1 MYRFTLV
8 LMIVPIVAIASFA
21 VQAESDEGEAATEKS
36 RIPGWFRVDTDSL
49 GTHFLIGATHSV
61 GGLSLESNIF
71 IDDALGEF
79 DLGVSIPA
87 VKGDGFSLTLL
98 PMLGLGFE
106 YAVDGKPSPDGPLAI
121 YPHLF
126 VFMPAGNFFLKSWTI
141 GTLKSVF
148 DAEKNNE
155 VYTRNYV
162 TYSLNKTLAIGP
174 QVEAVIVRNPGTP
187 IDVTVS
193 GPDPIRTEIVGKGSD
208 LVSFVV
214 GLRINIGYGENN
226 TLGILVG
233 YDTKK
238 TEEQTGLTGRLSFT
252 RRW

>member
-8 LMIVPIVAIASFA
+8 LMIVSIVAIASFS
-21 VQAESDEGEAATEKS
+21 VQAESDESEAASEKS

-61 GGLSLESNIF
+61 GSISLESNIF
-71 IDDALGEF
+71 IDDTIGEF

-87 VKGDGFSLTLL
+87 VQGDGFGITLL
-98 PMLGLGFE
+98 PMLGLGYDFS
-106 YAVDGKPSPDGPLAI
+106 APDGPLAI

-126 VFMPAGNFFLKSWTI
+126 VFMPAGKFFLKSWTI

-148 DAEKNNE
+148 DEDRNNE
-155 VYTRNYV
+155 VYTRNYI

-174 QVEAVIVRNPGTP
+174 QAEAVLVGN
-187 IDVTVS
+187 DV
-193 GPDPIRTEIVGKGSD
+193 G

-214 GLRINIGYGENN
+214 GPRINIGYGENN

-238 TEEQTGLTGRLSFT
+238 AEEQTGLTGRLSFT

>member
-8 LMIVPIVAIASFA
+8 VMIVSTVVIASFS
-21 VQAESDEGEAATEKS
+21 VQAEGDENEEVSEKS

-71 IDDALGEF
+71 IDDTIGEF

-87 VKGDGFSLTLL
+87 VKGEGLSLILL
-98 PMLGLGFE
+98 PMLGLGYDFV
-106 YAVDGKPSPDGPLAI
+106 APDGPLAV

-126 VFMPAGNFFLKSWTI
+126 VFMPAGNLFLKSWTI
-141 GTLKSVF
+141 GTLYSLFDEDKS
-148 DAEKNNE
+148 NE
-155 VYTRNYV
+155 VYTRNYF

-174 QVEAVIVRNPGTP
+174 QVEAVIVG
-187 IDVTVS
+187 
-193 GPDPIRTEIVGKGSD
+193 GGVG

-214 GLRINIGYGENN
+214 GPRINIGYGENN

-238 TEEQTGLTGRLSFT
+238 KEEQTGLTGRLSFT

>member
-1 MYRFTLV
+1 MV
-8 LMIVPIVAIASFA
+8 IVSIVVIASFS
-21 VQAESDEGEAATEKS
+21 VQAESDENNVVAEKS

-61 GGLSLESNIF
+61 GGISLESNIF
-71 IDDALGEF
+71 IDDTIGEF

-87 VKGDGFSLTLL
+87 VKGDGFSITLL
-98 PMLGLGFE
+98 PMLGLGFDF
-106 YAVDGKPSPDGPLAI
+106 AAPDGPLAI

-126 VFMPAGNFFLKSWTI
+126 IFMPAGNLFFKSWTI
-141 GTLKSVF
+141 STLYSVF
-148 DAEKNNE
+148 DEGRSNE
-155 VYTRNYV
+155 LYTRNYI
-162 TYSLNKTLAIGP
+162 TYSLNKTVAVGP
-174 QVEAVIVRNPGTP
+174 QVEAVL
-187 IDVTVS
+187 
-193 GPDPIRTEIVGKGSD
+193 VGNSVG

-214 GLRINIGYGENN
+214 GPRINIGYGENN

-238 TEEQTGLTGRLSFT
+238 AEEQTGLTGRLSFT

>member
-1 MYRFTLV
+1 MYRFILV
-8 LMIVPIVAIASFA
+8 LMTVFIVVIAGLS
-21 VQAESDEGEAATEKS
+21 VQAESGEGEVAAEES

-71 IDDALGEF
+71 IDDTIGEF

-87 VKGDGFSLTLL
+87 VKGEGLSVTLL
-98 PMLGLGFE
+98 PMLGLGYDF
-106 YAVDGKPSPDGPLAI
+106 ALPDGPLAI

-126 VFMPAGNFFLKSWTI
+126 VFMPAGKLFLKSWTI
-141 GTLKSVF
+141 GTLYSVF
-148 DAEKNNE
+148 DEDRNNE
-155 VYTRNYV
+155 VYTRNYI

-174 QVEAVIVRNPGTP
+174 QVEAVF
-187 IDVTVS
+187 
-193 GPDPIRTEIVGKGSD
+193 VGGGVG

-214 GLRINIGYGENN
+214 GPRINIGYGQNN

-233 YDTKK
+233 YDTEKK
-238 TEEQTGLTGRLSFT
+238 EDQTGLTGRLSFT

>member
-8 LMIVPIVAIASFA
+8 VTIVSIVAIVSLS
-21 VQAESDEGEAATEKS
+21 VQADSDEGAAAEEEA

-71 IDDALGEF
+71 IDDTIGEF

-87 VKGDGFSLTLL
+87 VKGNGFSVTVL
-98 PMLGLGFE
+98 PMLGLGFD
-106 YAVDGKPSPDGPLAI
+106 YASPDGPLAV
-121 YPHLF
+121 YPHFF
-126 VFMPAGNFFLKSWTI
+126 VFIPAGKLFLKSWTI

-148 DAEKNNE
+148 DEDKSNE
-155 VYTRNYV
+155 VYTRNYF
-162 TYSLNKTLAIGP
+162 TYSLNRTLAIGP
-174 QVEAVIVRNPGTP
+174 QVEAVIVG
-187 IDVTVS
+187 
-193 GPDPIRTEIVGKGSD
+193 GGVG

-214 GLRINIGYGENN
+214 GPRINIGYGENN

-238 TEEQTGLTGRLSFT
+238 VDDQTGLTGRLSFT

>member
-1 MYRFTLV
+1 MYKFTPFLITV
-8 LMIVPIVAIASFA
+8 CIVAITIFP
-21 VQAESDEGEAATEKS
+21 VQAESDENEAAAEES

-61 GGLSLESNIF
+61 GGISLESNIF
-71 IDDALGEF
+71 IDDTIGEF

-87 VKGDGFSLTLL
+87 VTGEGLSLILL
-98 PMLGLGFE
+98 PMLGLGYDF
-106 YAVDGKPSPDGPLAI
+106 AAPDGPLAI

-126 VFMPAGNFFLKSWTI
+126 VFMPAGNLFLKSWTI
-141 GTLKSVF
+141 GTLYSVF
-148 DAEKNNE
+148 DRDKSNE
-155 VYTRNYV
+155 LYTRNYV
-162 TYSLNKTLAIGP
+162 TYFLNKTLAIGP
-174 QVEAVIVRNPGTP
+174 QVEAVL
-187 IDVTVS
+187 
-193 GPDPIRTEIVGKGSD
+193 VGNGVG

-214 GLRINIGYGENN
+214 GPRINIGYDENN

-238 TEEQTGLTGRLSFT
+238 AEEQTGLTGRLSFT

>member
-1 MYRFTLV
+1 MHRFTLV
-8 LMIVPIVAIASFA
+8 LMIVPIVVVVSFS
-21 VQAESDEGEAATEKS
+21 VQAESDENEAAAEAA

-61 GGLSLESNIF
+61 GGVSLESNIF
-71 IDDALGEF
+71 IDDTIGEF

-87 VKGDGFSLTLL
+87 VKGDGFGVTLL
-98 PMLGLGFE
+98 PMLGLGYDF
-106 YAVDGKPSPDGPLAI
+106 AALDGPLAV

-126 VFMPAGNFFLKSWTI
+126 VFMPVGKLFLKSWTI
-141 GTLKSVF
+141 GTLYSLF
-148 DAEKNNE
+148 DEDKNNE

-174 QVEAVIVRNPGTP
+174 QVEAVIVGN
-187 IDVTVS
+187 DV
-193 GPDPIRTEIVGKGSD
+193 G

-214 GLRINIGYGENN
+214 GPRINVGYGENN

-238 TEEQTGLTGRLSFT
+238 GEEETGMTGRLSFT

>member
-1 MYRFTLV
+1 MYRFSLV
-8 LMIVPIVAIASFA
+8 LMIVSIMTVASFSI
-21 VQAESDEGEAATEKS
+21 QAKSDESEEADKKS
-36 RIPGWFRVDTDSL
+36 PIPGWFRVDTDSL

-71 IDDALGEF
+71 IDDTIGEF

-87 VKGDGFSLTLL
+87 ITGEGLSLILL
-98 PMLGLGFE
+98 PMLGLGYDF
-106 YAVDGKPSPDGPLAI
+106 AAPDGPLAI

-126 VFMPAGNFFLKSWTI
+126 VFMPAGKLFLKSWTI
-141 GTLKSVF
+141 GTLYSVF
-148 DAEKNNE
+148 DEDKFNE
-155 VYTRNYV
+155 VYTRNYI

-174 QVEAVIVRNPGTP
+174 QVEAVIVG
-187 IDVTVS
+187 
-193 GPDPIRTEIVGKGSD
+193 GGVG
-208 LVSFVV
+208 LVSAVV
-214 GLRINIGYGENN
+214 GPRINIGYGENN

-238 TEEQTGLTGRLSFT
+238 DEEQTGLTGRLSFT

>member
-8 LMIVPIVAIASFA
+8 LITVCIVAIASFS
-21 VQAESDEGEAATEKS
+21 VQAEGDESEVAAEKS
-36 RIPGWFRVDTDSL
+36 RIPGWFRVDTDTL

-61 GGLSLESNIF
+61 GGALLESNIF
-71 IDDALGEF
+71 IDDTIGEF

-87 VKGDGFSLTLL
+87 VKGDSFSLTIL
-98 PMLGLGFE
+98 PMLGLGYDF
-106 YAVDGKPSPDGPLAI
+106 AALDGPLAI

-126 VFMPAGNFFLKSWTI
+126 VFMPAGNLFFKSWTI
-141 GTLKSVF
+141 GSLYSVF
-148 DAEKNNE
+148 DEDTSNE
-155 VYTRNYV
+155 LYTRNYL

-174 QVEAVIVRNPGTP
+174 QVEAVLGLG
-187 IDVTVS
+187 DGGGLFS
-193 GPDPIRTEIVGKGSD
+193 
-208 LVSFVV
+208 LVV
-214 GLRINIGYGENN
+214 GPRINIGYGENN

-238 TEEQTGLTGRLSFT
+238 AEEQTGLTGRLSFT

>member
-1 MYRFTLV
+1 MYKFPSILIIVGIFT
-8 LMIVPIVAIASFA
+8 IANFS
-21 VQAESDEGEAATEKS
+21 VTAESDESDAASEKS
-36 RIPGWFRVDTDSL
+36 HIPGWFRVDTDSL
-49 GTHFLIGATHSV
+49 GTHFLIGATHSI

-71 IDDALGEF
+71 IDDTIGEF

-87 VKGDGFSLTLL
+87 VKGEGLSLILL
-98 PMLGLGFE
+98 PMLGLGYDF
-106 YAVDGKPSPDGPLAI
+106 AAPDGPLAV

-126 VFMPAGNFFLKSWTI
+126 VFMSAGDFFLKSWTI
-141 GTLKSVF
+141 GTLYSLFDEDKS
-148 DAEKNNE
+148 NE
-155 VYTRNYV
+155 VYSRNYF

-174 QVEAVIVRNPGTP
+174 QVEAVIVG
-187 IDVTVS
+187 
-193 GPDPIRTEIVGKGSD
+193 GGVG

-214 GLRINIGYGENN
+214 GPRINIGYGENN

-238 TEEQTGLTGRLSFT
+238 EEEQTGLTGRLSFT

>member
-8 LMIVPIVAIASFA
+8 LITVCIVAIASFS
-21 VQAESDEGEAATEKS
+21 VQAESDESEMAAEKP

-61 GGLSLESNIF
+61 GGVSLESNIF
-71 IDDALGEF
+71 IDDTIGEF

-87 VKGDGFSLTLL
+87 VKGDSFSLTVL
-98 PMLGLGFE
+98 PMLGLGYDF
-106 YAVDGKPSPDGPLAI
+106 AAPDGPLAI

-126 VFMPAGNFFLKSWTI
+126 IFMPAGNLFFKSWTI
-141 GTLKSVF
+141 GTLYSVF
-148 DAEKNNE
+148 DEDRSNE
-155 VYTRNYV
+155 LYTRNCI
-162 TYSLNKTLAIGP
+162 TYSLNKTVAVGP
-174 QVEAVIVRNPGTP
+174 QVEAVL
-187 IDVTVS
+187 
-193 GPDPIRTEIVGKGSD
+193 VGNSVG
-208 LVSFVV
+208 LVSLVI
-214 GLRINIGYGENN
+214 GPRINIGYGENN

-238 TEEQTGLTGRLSFT
+238 VEEQMGLTGRLSFT

>member
-8 LMIVPIVAIASFA
+8 LMIVSLVAIASYS
-21 VQAESDEGEAATEKS
+21 VQAESDEGEAAPEKS

-71 IDDALGEF
+71 IDDTIGEF

-87 VKGDGFSLTLL
+87 VTGEGLSITLL
-98 PMLGLGFE
+98 PMLGLGYDF
-106 YAVDGKPSPDGPLAI
+106 AAPDGPLAI

-148 DAEKNNE
+148 DEAANNE

-162 TYSLNKTLAIGP
+162 TYSFNKTLAIGP
-174 QVEAVIVRNPGTP
+174 QVEVVILG
-187 IDVTVS
+187 
-193 GPDPIRTEIVGKGSD
+193 GGAG
-208 LVSFVV
+208 LVSFVI
-214 GLRINIGYGENN
+214 GPRINIGYGENN

-238 TEEQTGLTGRLSFT
+238 EEEQTGLTGRLSFT

>member
-1 MYRFTLV
+1 MYKSTSILV
-8 LMIVPIVAIASFA
+8 IISIVAIASFS
-21 VQAESDEGEAATEKS
+21 VQAETDESEVATEQS
-36 RIPGWFRVDTDSL
+36 HVLVWFRVDTDSL

-61 GGLSLESNIF
+61 GGVSLESNIF
-71 IDDALGEF
+71 IDDTIGEF

-87 VKGDGFSLTLL
+87 VKGDGFGITLL
-98 PMLGLGFE
+98 PMLGLGYDF
-106 YAVDGKPSPDGPLAI
+106 AVPDGPLAI

-126 VFMPAGNFFLKSWTI
+126 VFIPAGSLFFKSWTI
-141 GTLKSVF
+141 GTLYSVF
-148 DAEKNNE
+148 DEDRSNE

-174 QVEAVIVRNPGTP
+174 QGEAVIVG
-187 IDVTVS
+187 S
-193 GPDPIRTEIVGKGSD
+193 GVG

-214 GLRINIGYGENN
+214 GPRINIGYGENN
-226 TLGILVG
+226 TLGILIG

-238 TEEQTGLTGRLSFT
+238 GENQTGLTGRLSFT

>member
-8 LMIVPIVAIASFA
+8 LIAVCIVAIATFS
-21 VQAESDEGEAATEKS
+21 VQAESDENEPAAETS
-36 RIPGWFRVDTDSL
+36 HTPGWFRVDTDSL
-49 GTHFLIGATHSV
+49 GTHFLVGATHSV
-61 GGLSLESNIF
+61 GGLALESNIF
-71 IDDALGEF
+71 IDDTIGEF

-87 VKGDGFSLTLL
+87 VQGEGLNVILL
-98 PMLGLGFE
+98 PMLGLGYDF
-106 YAVDGKPSPDGPLAI
+106 AAPDGPLAI

-126 VFMPAGNFFLKSWTI
+126 VFMPAGKLFLKSWTI
-141 GTLKSVF
+141 GTLYSVF
-148 DAEKNNE
+148 DEDRNNE
-155 VYTRNYV
+155 VYTRNYI

-174 QVEAVIVRNPGTP
+174 QVEAVIVGG
-187 IDVTVS
+187 DV
-193 GPDPIRTEIVGKGSD
+193 G

-214 GLRINIGYGENN
+214 GPRINIGYGENN

-238 TEEQTGLTGRLSFT
+238 KEEETGLTGRLSFT

>member
-1 MYRFTLV
+1 MHRFTLV
-8 LMIVPIVAIASFA
+8 LIIVSIVVVVSFS
-21 VQAESDEGEAATEKS
+21 VQAESDENEAAAEAA

-61 GGLSLESNIF
+61 GGVSLESNIF
-71 IDDALGEF
+71 IDDTIGEF

-87 VKGDGFSLTLL
+87 VKGDGFGVTLL
-98 PMLGLGFE
+98 PMLGLGYDFV
-106 YAVDGKPSPDGPLAI
+106 APDGPLAV

-126 VFMPAGNFFLKSWTI
+126 VFMPAGKLFLKSWTI
-141 GTLKSVF
+141 GTLYSLF
-148 DAEKNNE
+148 DADKNNE

-174 QVEAVIVRNPGTP
+174 QLEAVIVGN
-187 IDVTVS
+187 DV
-193 GPDPIRTEIVGKGSD
+193 G

-214 GLRINIGYGENN
+214 GPRINVGYGENN

-238 TEEQTGLTGRLSFT
+238 GEEETGMTGRLSFT

>member
-1 MYRFTLV
+1 MYKFTPFLITV
-8 LMIVPIVAIASFA
+8 CIVAITIFP
-21 VQAESDEGEAATEKS
+21 VQAESDENEAAAEES

-61 GGLSLESNIF
+61 GGISLESNIF
-71 IDDALGEF
+71 IDDTIGEF

-87 VKGDGFSLTLL
+87 VTGEGLSLILL
-98 PMLGLGFE
+98 PMLGLGYDF
-106 YAVDGKPSPDGPLAI
+106 AAPDGPLAI

-126 VFMPAGNFFLKSWTI
+126 VFMPAGNLFLKSWTI
-141 GTLKSVF
+141 GTLYSVF
-148 DAEKNNE
+148 DRDKSNE
-155 VYTRNYV
+155 LYTRNYV
-162 TYSLNKTLAIGP
+162 TYFLNKTLAIGP
-174 QVEAVIVRNPGTP
+174 QVEAVL
-187 IDVTVS
+187 
-193 GPDPIRTEIVGKGSD
+193 VGNGVG

-214 GLRINIGYGENN
+214 GPRINIGYGENN

-238 TEEQTGLTGRLSFT
+238 AEEQTGLTGRLSFT

>member
-8 LMIVPIVAIASFA
+8 LMIVSIVAIATFS
-21 VQAESDEGEAATEKS
+21 VQAESDENEAAAEKS
-36 RIPGWFRVDTDSL
+36 PIPGWFRVDTDSL

-61 GGLSLESNIF
+61 GGVALESNIF
-71 IDDALGEF
+71 IDDTIGEF

-87 VKGDGFSLTLL
+87 VKGDGFGITLL
-98 PMLGLGFE
+98 PMLGLGYDF
-106 YAVDGKPSPDGPLAI
+106 AVPDGPLAI

-126 VFMPAGNFFLKSWTI
+126 VFMPAGKLFLKSWTI
-141 GTLKSVF
+141 GTLYSVF
-148 DAEKNNE
+148 DEDKSNE
-155 VYTRNYV
+155 VYTRNYL

-174 QVEAVIVRNPGTP
+174 QVEAVIVGG
-187 IDVTVS
+187 DV
-193 GPDPIRTEIVGKGSD
+193 G

-214 GLRINIGYGENN
+214 GPRINIGYGENN

-238 TEEQTGLTGRLSFT
+238 AEEQTGLTGRLSFT

>member
-8 LMIVPIVAIASFA
+8 LMIVSIMAIASFL

-36 RIPGWFRVDTDSL
+36 SIPGWLRVDTDSL

-61 GGLSLESNIF
+61 GGISLESNIF
-71 IDDALGEF
+71 IDDTIGEF

-87 VKGDGFSLTLL
+87 VKGDSLSITLL
-98 PMLGLGFE
+98 PMLGLGYDF
-106 YAVDGKPSPDGPLAI
+106 AVPDGPLAI

-126 VFMPAGNFFLKSWTI
+126 VFMPAGKLFLKSWTI
-141 GTLKSVF
+141 GTLYSMF
-148 DAEKNNE
+148 DEDRNNE
-155 VYTRNYV
+155 VYTRNYI

-174 QVEAVIVRNPGTP
+174 QVEAVL
-187 IDVTVS
+187 
-193 GPDPIRTEIVGKGSD
+193 VGGGVG

-214 GLRINIGYGENN
+214 GPRINIGYGENN

-238 TEEQTGLTGRLSFT
+238 EEEQTGLTGRLSFT

>member
-8 LMIVPIVAIASFA
+8 LMIVSIVAIASFS
-21 VQAESDEGEAATEKS
+21 VQAESDENEAAPEQS
-36 RIPGWFRVDTDSL
+36 RIPSWFRVDTDSL

-71 IDDALGEF
+71 IDDTIGEF

-87 VKGDGFSLTLL
+87 VQGEGLSIILL
-98 PMLGLGFE
+98 PMLGLGYDF
-106 YAVDGKPSPDGPLAI
+106 AAPDGPLAV

-141 GTLKSVF
+141 GTLYSVF
-148 DAEKNNE
+148 DEDRNNE
-155 VYTRNYV
+155 VYTRNYI
-162 TYSLNKTLAIGP
+162 TYSLNRTVAVGP
-174 QVEAVIVRNPGTP
+174 QVEAVL
-187 IDVTVS
+187 
-193 GPDPIRTEIVGKGSD
+193 VGNGVG

-214 GLRINIGYGENN
+214 GPRINIGYGENN

-238 TEEQTGLTGRLSFT
+238 DEEQTGLTGRLSFT